1 MDNSNYW
8 KETHTPLYSFI
19 FTLPL
24 FLIYEI
30 GIFSIAASDLPLLRN
45 GADVIM
51 RQLME
56 MIGVFGTYGFSGSF
70 LIGFVVAFLRQKKK
84 LMSTAIR
91 GEYLLTMLFESIGWA
106 IVLTIVMIWFPI
118 LLMNGKDGRLIQQ
131 VVLAIGAGIYEEFVF
146 RVILITGLAAVLEF
160 IFQWGQTAKKMG
172 AVILAAMLFSGFH
185 FVGSFG
191 EPPSMYIFFVRMVA
205 GIVLG
210 SIYVFRG
217 FGVAAYTHTIYDL
230 VVLVKFTTSL

>member
-1 MDNSNYW
+1 MNHSNYW

-30 GIFSIAASDLPLLRN
+30 GIFSISASDLPLLRN

-51 RQLME
+51 RQMME
-56 MIGVFGTYGFSGSF
+56 MFGVFGRYGFSGSF
-70 LIGFVVAFLRQKKK
+70 LIGFMVAFLRQKKK
-84 LMSTAIR
+84 IMSTAIR

-106 IVLTIVMIWFPI
+106 IILTIVMIWFPI
-118 LLMNGKDGRLIQQ
+118 LLMNGKDGRLVQQ
-131 VVLAIGAGIYEEFVF
+131 VVLAIGAGIYEEFIF

-160 IFQWGQTAKKMG
+160 IFQWGEVGEKVG

-185 FVGSFG
+185 FVYIYCSVDSRNRIRRYLCAPWFWSGSLY
-191 EPPSMYIFFVRMVA
+191 P
-205 GIVLG
+205 
-210 SIYVFRG
+210 
-217 FGVAAYTHTIYDL
+217 YDL
-230 VVLVKFTTSL
+230 

>member
-70 LIGFVVAFLRQKKK
+70 LIGFMVAFLRQKKK

-118 LLMNGKDGRLIQQ
+118 LLQ
-131 VVLAIGAGIYEEFVF
+131 
-146 RVILITGLAAVLEF
+146 
-160 IFQWGQTAKKMG
+160 
-172 AVILAAMLFSGFH
+172 
-185 FVGSFG
+185 
-191 EPPSMYIFFVRMVA
+191 
-205 GIVLG
+205 
-210 SIYVFRG
+210 
-217 FGVAAYTHTIYDL
+217 
-230 VVLVKFTTSL
+230 VLVLLQE